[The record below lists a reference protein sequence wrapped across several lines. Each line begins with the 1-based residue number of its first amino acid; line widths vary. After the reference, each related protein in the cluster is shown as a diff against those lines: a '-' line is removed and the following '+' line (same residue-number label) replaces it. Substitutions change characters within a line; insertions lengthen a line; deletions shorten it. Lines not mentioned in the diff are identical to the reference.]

1 MDVGSGR
8 IDITPEE
15 PFYLL
20 GYKIPLRNQ
29 PAEGIHDHIFINGLL
44 ICTNL
49 NQKLFIATG
58 DLLELEDQF
67 AATIRYKISQRYGIP
82 FANVIIGVTH
92 DHHSVRDFHE
102 NWEFGKFN
110 EQYRDFLA
118 NSFVELYEKCENN
131 LVEAKMVYG
140 DDLVLGY
147 FSNRNHPGQQ
157 SDNTVSVVKFVHEGK
172 EIAGL
177 VNIAVHSTVLSGSNM
192 LLTADLAG
200 NLSQKLKDLW
210 GFYPLML
217 IGCAGDSSN
226 HNDRLARDFAE
237 LDRVT
242 TGLAEKI
249 NHIELERT
257 ITVDNQPLRV
267 LTLNQEVVN
276 DKKAYDQD
284 LLKRIEGMKNGS
296 IKAVGSQP
304 LEHLIKKCEAQ
315 LKEPPFY
322 DVVPMRILD
331 LGDLRLF
338 VFPGELAS
346 AGGEMLRN
354 STDKT
359 VLIAGYCDGF
369 HHYFLEEKDY
379 GLSFETIGNP
389 VPSGTFE
396 KIIGQFCQGSELLDS
411 QS

>member
-1 MDVGSGR
+1 MYVGSGR
-8 IDITPEE
+8 INITPKK

-20 GYKIPLRNQ
+20 GYKTPLRNR
-29 PAEGIHDHIFINGLL
+29 PAEGIHDPIFINGLL
-44 ICTNL
+44 ICNNL

-58 DLLELEDQF
+58 DLLEIEDKF
-67 AATIRYKISQRYGIP
+67 AAAIRYKISQRYSIP
-82 FANVIIGVTH
+82 FTNVIIGVTH
-92 DHHSVRDFHE
+92 DHHSVRDYHE
-102 NWEFGKFN
+102 NWEFGEFN
-110 EQYRDFLA
+110 EEYRDFLA
-118 NSFVELYEKCENN
+118 SSFVELYDKCEKN
-131 LVEAKMVYG
+131 LVEAKMIYG

-157 SDNTVSVVKFVHEGK
+157 SDNTISVLKFVHDGR
-172 EIAGL
+172 EIAGI

-192 LLTADLAG
+192 QLTADLAG
-200 NLSQKLKDLW
+200 NLSQKLKDIW

-249 NHIELERT
+249 SQIET
-257 ITVDNQPLRV
+257 KKAITVDDNPLRV
-267 LTLNQEVVN
+267 LTLHQEVVN
-276 DKKAYDQD
+276 DKEAYDQE
-284 LLKRIEGMKNGS
+284 LLSKINGMKNGS

-304 LEHLIKKCEAQ
+304 IEHMIKKCEEQ
-315 LKEPPFY
+315 LNEPPFY

-331 LGDLRLF
+331 IGDLRLF

-346 AGGEMLRN
+346 AGGKMLRN

-389 VPSGTFE
+389 VPAGTFE
-396 KIIGQFCQGSELLDS
+396 EIIHQFCQGSELLDS
-411 QS
+411 LL